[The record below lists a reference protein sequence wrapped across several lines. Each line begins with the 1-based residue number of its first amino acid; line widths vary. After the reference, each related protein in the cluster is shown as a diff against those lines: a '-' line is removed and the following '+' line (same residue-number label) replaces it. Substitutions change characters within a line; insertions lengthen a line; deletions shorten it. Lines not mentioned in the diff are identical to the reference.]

1 MPWTEITRPD
11 YDRRSLRYASDTTD
25 EEWALIKPIMPPKS
39 KVGRPRKTEM
49 RAVWNAIQ
57 YIAASGCQSLPGRR
71 YMVSPRGAMLPRDFP
86 PFTTVQYYFYQLRDC
101 GVLDILNDALVGAAR
116 VLAGRD
122 AAPTAGIVDSQSV
135 KTTESG
141 GPRGFDMGKKTKGRK
156 RHIVTDTEGNL
167 LGLVTHT
174 ADIQDRDRAPGVIA
188 LATESHPTLTHIFA
202 PLGRL
207 LRNRLPAMD
216 GGYAGDKLR
225 DAMTAVRG
233 PTIEIVKRP
242 PGVTGFVVIARRWVV
257 ERTFAW
263 LGRCRRLAK
272 DWEGSIASADA
283 WTLSA
288 AIRRSARHIARKTA
302 QEF

>member
-25 EEWALIKPIMPPKS
+25 EEWALIKPFMPPKS

-57 YIAASGCQSLPGRR
+57 YIAASGCQW
-71 YMVSPRGAMLPRDFP
+71 AMLPRDFP

-101 GVLDILNDALVGAAR
+101 GVLDILNDVLVGAAR

-156 RHIVTDTEGNL
+156 RQIVTDTEGNL

-174 ADIQDRDRAPGVIA
+174 ADIQDRDGAPGVIA
-188 LATESHPTLTHIFA
+188 LATESHPTLTRIFA
-202 PLGRL
+202 
-207 LRNRLPAMD
+207 D
-216 GGYAGDKLR
+216 GGYSGDKLR
-225 DAMTAVRG
+225 DAVVEMDG
-233 PTIEIVKRP
+233 PTIEIVRRP
-242 PGVTGFVVIARRWVV
+242 PGATGFVVIARRWVV

-272 DWEGSIASADA
+272 DWEASIASADA
-283 WTLSA
+283 WTLIA